1 MSSADG
7 DQPFRTSVIIFK
19 RFQWIGN
26 EIHWINPAN
35 TAKIQ
40 PIQPIQPKFEKIQW
54 IGQKIQWI
62 KPPKPPKRVA
72 LYPCVALRER
82 PAAPGR
88 SLRRPRRI

>member
-1 MSSADG
+1 M
-7 DQPFRTSVIIFK
+7 TSVIIFK

-40 PIQPIQPKFEKIQW
+40 PIQPKIRKSQW

-62 KPPKPPKRVA
+62 KPPKPPKIITLYLSQDWA
-72 LYPCVALRER
+72 L
-82 PAAPGR
+82 G
-88 SLRRPRRI
+88 